1 MKTIAK
7 TALVMMGALF
17 AFDSVAGTSPLS
29 PMEAALRLEAR
40 MVEGDGGTIPDPDQ
54 AVVRKAGTID
64 VSVGE
69 WPDPFR
75 DRVGHSVYLAMS
87 QETGNYEFMDE
98 DGTVFWTIVPV
109 LATTENWVAPFR
121 RFSDVA
127 SESDALYSPWRLWDV
142 WNVVDSPVEPAED
155 SGYPRYAQT
164 VSTPRSGS
172 TTNLSFVSFVR
183 TDTHFCFEVAWPEDE
198 SLPFDKLDLYVS
210 TNLLSPRWSYLC
222 TFMAQTP
229 PAKLAVPCEAVPGFG
244 TDGHDHGADCFSL
257 TNTLVSPLD
266 GVTTYTNVFWSCSTN
281 RAGSAAFFRIGTR
294 HESDGD
300 GCTDAYEM
308 LVLGTDPENA
318 DTDGDGMP
326 DGAKAEKWLSHPL
339 WAENAGKTNLVIILL
354 EPITNGTAALCFN
367 NLSIPLASGKGRWN
381 IGLTPGE
388 LVTCRLFSFATP
400 RPKLWCGPPEAVLPD
415 GSPSDTIPEKVAS
428 PLWSDRLEDVFY
440 EVPRQKPAPKW
451 PTLRVPLE

>member
-29 PMEAALRLEAR
+29 PMEATLRLEAR

-75 DRVGHSVYLAMS
+75 DRVGHSVYLAVS

-121 RFSDVA
+121 RFSDAA
-127 SESDALYSPWRLWDV
+127 SESDAFYSPWRLWDI
-142 WNVVDSPVEPAED
+142 WNVVDSPVEPEED

-172 TTNLSFVSFVR
+172 TTNLSFVSFLR

-222 TFMAQTP
+222 TVMAQTP

-244 TDGHDHGADCFSL
+244 TDGHEHGADCFSL

-266 GVTTYTNVFWSCSTN
+266 GVTT
-281 RAGSAAFFRIGTR
+281 
-294 HESDGD
+294 
-300 GCTDAYEM
+300 
-308 LVLGTDPENA
+308 
-318 DTDGDGMP
+318 
-326 DGAKAEKWLSHPL
+326 
-339 WAENAGKTNLVIILL
+339 
-354 EPITNGTAALCFN
+354 
-367 NLSIPLASGKGRWN
+367 
-381 IGLTPGE
+381 
-388 LVTCRLFSFATP
+388 
-400 RPKLWCGPPEAVLPD
+400 
-415 GSPSDTIPEKVAS
+415 
-428 PLWSDRLEDVFY
+428 
-440 EVPRQKPAPKW
+440 
-451 PTLRVPLE
+451 